1 MGGHI
6 GQTGRMMEMCSD
18 GLSSAVGKVLP
29 VLKYDYS
36 IKMMQILAFFEN
48 IFI

>member
-18 GLSSAVGKVLP
+18 GLSSAV
-29 VLKYDYS
+29 LKYDYS